1 MLAATTV
8 ELDLSLVSSEGG
20 GEIIA
25 HLQRNKCKVS
35 LKELPL
41 KLSTLLLYCNLS
53 RDTIRWVQTLLDPV
67 AKSLED
73 KVPRYTVHVLR
84 RISAVW
90 WCF

>member
-41 KLSTLLLYCNLS
+41 KLSTLLLHYNLS